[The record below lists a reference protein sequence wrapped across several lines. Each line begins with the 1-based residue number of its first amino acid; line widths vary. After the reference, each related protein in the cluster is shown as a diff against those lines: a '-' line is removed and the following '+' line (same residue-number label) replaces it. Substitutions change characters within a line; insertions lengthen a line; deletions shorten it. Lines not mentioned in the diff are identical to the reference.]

1 MGDSILTSLSL
12 PPSGRLPS
20 NRSAGGQKYSTD
32 PSCDIQDRSPFVAP
46 VFGTILNKDVPVMSS
61 KNKGTAGVVDV
72 AEANS
77 KFTAEKYEGAAL
89 KTARGIKRRQPE
101 MSDSNEDEEVLGLII
116 SERKGISKSVK
127 DAGHRFQ
134 QGKGDQRSYESE
146 EDIAVTQRKEECTR
160 ADIETS
166 ITQPGVK
173 SLLLQENPSLRSIVL
188 SCLHNQPKVVLDRL
202 SGTPGRGQH
211 SYTNQERKRKSSGKT
226 STHNSTSSQHPKPG
240 VDFSSLDNKE

>member
-20 NRSAGGQKYSTD
+20 NQSAGGQKYSTD

-46 VFGTILNKDVPVMSS
+46 VFGTILNEDVPVMSS
-61 KNKGTAGVVDV
+61 KSKGTGGVVDV
-72 AEANS
+72 AETNS
-77 KFTAEKYEGAAL
+77 KFTAIKFEGSAL
-89 KTARGIKRRQPE
+89 KTPRGIKRRQPD

-116 SERKGISKSVK
+116 SEQKGISKSVK

-134 QGKGDQRSYESE
+134 QGKGDQRSYERE
-146 EDIAVTQRKEECTR
+146 EDIAITRRKEECTR
-160 ADIETS
+160 ADMESS

-173 SLLLQENPSLRSIVL
+173 SLLLQENPCLRSIFL
-188 SCLHNQPKVVLDRL
+188 SCLHDQPKVVLDRL

-211 SYTNQERKRKSSGKT
+211 SYTNQDERRKSSVKT
-226 STHNSTSSQHPKPG
+226 STPNSTSSQHPKPG
-240 VDFSSLDNKE
+240 VDFSNSDNKE

>member
-46 VFGTILNKDVPVMSS
+46 VFGTMLNDVPVMSS
-61 KNKGTAGVVDV
+61 KHKGTAGVVDI

-77 KFTAEKYEGAAL
+77 KFTAEKFEGGAL
-89 KTARGIKRRQPE
+89 KTPRGVKRRQPDK
-101 MSDSNEDEEVLGLII
+101 SDSNEDEEVLGLII
-116 SERKGISKSVK
+116 SEQKGISKSMK
-127 DAGHRFQ
+127 DAGHRFW
-134 QGKGDQRSYESE
+134 QGKGDQRSYESN
-146 EDIAVTQRKEECTR
+146 EDIAIARRKEECTQ
-160 ADIETS
+160 ADEETS
-166 ITQPGVK
+166 ITEPGVE
-173 SLLLQENPSLRSIVL
+173 SLLLQENPSLHSVFL

-202 SGTPGRGQH
+202 SETPGRGQYSH
-211 SYTNQERKRKSSGKT
+211 TNQDEKRKLSGKT

-240 VDFSSLDNKE
+240 VDFSSSDNKE

>member
-20 NRSAGGQKYSTD
+20 NQSAGGQKYSTD
-32 PSCDIQDRSPFVAP
+32 PSCNIQDRSPFVAP
-46 VFGTILNKDVPVMSS
+46 VFGTILKDVPVMSS

-77 KFTAEKYEGAAL
+77 KFTAEKFEGGAL
-89 KTARGIKRRQPE
+89 KTPRGIKRRQPDIG
-101 MSDSNEDEEVLGLII
+101 DSNEDEEVLGLII
-116 SERKGISKSVK
+116 SEQKGISKSVK
-127 DAGHRFQ
+127 DAGHRCQ
-134 QGKGDQRSYESE
+134 QGKEDQRSYESE
-146 EDIAVTQRKEECTR
+146 EDIAITQRKDECTR
-160 ADIETS
+160 ANIETS
-166 ITQPGVK
+166 ITQLGVK

-211 SYTNQERKRKSSGKT
+211 SYTNQDEKRKSSGKT
-226 STHNSTSSQHPKPG
+226 STHNRTSSQHPKPG
-240 VDFSSLDNKE
+240 VNFSSSDNKE

>member
-20 NRSAGGQKYSTD
+20 NQSAGGQKYSTD

-46 VFGTILNKDVPVMSS
+46 VFGTILNEDVLVMSS

-77 KFTAEKYEGAAL
+77 QFTAENFEGSTL
-89 KTARGIKRRQPE
+89 KTLRGIKRRQPD
-101 MSDSNEDEEVLGLII
+101 MSDSNEDEEVLGII
-116 SERKGISKSVK
+116 VSEQKGISKSVK
-127 DAGHRFQ
+127 DAGHRFR

-146 EDIAVTQRKEECTR
+146 EDITRRKGECTR
-160 ADIETS
+160 ADMETS
-166 ITQPGVK
+166 ITQPGDK
-173 SLLLQENPSLRSIVL
+173 SLFLPENPSLRSIFL
-188 SCLHNQPKVVLDRL
+188 SCLRNQPKVVLDRL

-211 SYTNQERKRKSSGKT
+211 SYTNQDEKRKSSVKT
-226 STHNSTSSQHPKPG
+226 STRNSTSSQHPKPG
-240 VDFSSLDNKE
+240 VDFSSSDNKE